1 MNNPA
6 ASPIRKSVKGGAVM
20 DVDFTGRQVTV
31 SAGLR
36 QYTHQR
42 LRKLG
47 RLLPGN
53 PKLHVILTAEKR
65 GRTAEITAT
74 FPDQTLVSVMEAG
87 DNRSAIKG
95 ALDKLERQAVR
106 RLERRRTRKRRPKP
120 TSNITLNVFQSS
132 RVLQEELVTV
142 ESERLPVKPMTLEEA
157 IESLGAVKSG
167 LVVFRNSESE
177 RVNVVYRRPDGKLG
191 LVEPEP

>member
-1 MNNPA
+1 
-6 ASPIRKSVKGGAVM
+6 M
-20 DVDFTGRQVTV
+20 DVDFTGRQVNVT
-31 SAGLR
+31 AGLR
-36 QYTHQR
+36 QFTHQR

-74 FPDQTLVSVMEAG
+74 FPDQTLVSIMEAG

-95 ALDKLERQAVR
+95 ALDKLERQALR
-106 RLERRRTRKRRPKP
+106 RLQRRRTKKRRPKP
-120 TSNITLNVFQSS
+120 TSKITLNVFRSS
-132 RVLQEELVTV
+132 RVDHEERIAI
-142 ESERLPVKPMTLEEA
+142 ESEHLPVKPMTVEEA
-157 IESLGAVKSG
+157 IESLGAIKSG
-167 LVVFRNSESE
+167 LVVFRNSDSE
-177 RVNVVYRRPDGKLG
+177 RVNLVYRRPDGKLG

>member
-1 MNNPA
+1 
-6 ASPIRKSVKGGAVM
+6 M
-20 DVDFTGRQVTV
+20 DVDFTGRQVNVT
-31 SAGLR
+31 AGLR

-47 RLLPGN
+47 RLLPGD
-53 PKLHVILTAEKR
+53 PKLHVILTAEKH
-65 GRTAEITAT
+65 GRSVEITAT
-74 FPDQTLVSVMEAG
+74 FPDQTLVSVMKAG
-87 DNRSAIKG
+87 DNRGAIKG

-106 RLERRRTRKRRPKP
+106 RLERKRTKKRRPKP
-120 TSNITLNVFQSS
+120 TSKITLNVFRSS
-132 RVLQEELVTV
+132 QVDHEARIAI
-142 ESERLPVKPMTLEEA
+142 ESERLPVKPMTIEEA
-157 IESLGAVKSG
+157 IESLGAIKSG